1 VEVYLTGNSVPN
13 RCCLTDLSA
22 GGCYLEV
29 PLPFAQGASVD
40 IVVRT
45 YEMKLNLRGRVLTSH
60 PGYGMGIEFDLHTE
74 GEQASL
80 KKLTDFVAATT
91 DPS

>member
-1 VEVYLTGNSVPN
+1 MYLTGTSVPN

-29 PLPFAQGASVD
+29 PLPFAPGATVE

-45 YEMKLNLRGRVLTSH
+45 YEMKLQFRGTVLTSH
-60 PGYGMGIEFDLHTE
+60 PGYGMGIGFELQTKD
-74 GEQASL
+74 EQANL
-80 KKLTDFVAATT
+80 HKLTEFVAGATE
-91 DPS
+91 PS